1 MRAHLLLA
9 IALGASVASGQV
21 QLRVL
26 SQGVEV
32 GTARASQKLLP
43 DGGKQVN
50 LNMDL
55 KNGPTKVV
63 VRQTSTYDAKG
74 VATHKFLET
83 IVTPGPTRTSIIATL
98 SDAEAKVAVDRGGK
112 SESKTV
118 PAPKDAPR
126 DDPSEFWFI
135 RDVPRP
141 GTRVSRYRFDMSA
154 LEWKLMEIEYL
165 GPKEIVV
172 GGKKVRAHAIK
183 ASDGS
188 FYLDEKGLP
197 YLIETATF
205 RMERVAEGAPRPSG
219 N

>member
-1 MRAHLLLA
+1 MRAHLLFA
-9 IALGASVASGQV
+9 VVLGTAHASGQV

-50 LNMDL
+50 LNMEL

-63 VRQTSTYDAKG
+63 VRQTSSYDLKG
-74 VATHKFLET
+74 IATHKFLET
-83 IVTPGPTRTSIIATL
+83 IVTPGPTRTTIIATL
-98 SDAEAKVAVDRGGK
+98 SDTEAKVAVDRGGK

-141 GTRVSRYRFDMSA
+141 GTRIARYRFDTSQ
-154 LEWKLMEIEYL
+154 LEWKLTEIEYV
-165 GPKEIVV
+165 GPREITV
-172 GGKKVRAHAIK
+172 GGKKVRAHVIK
-183 ASDGS
+183 ASDGT

-205 RMERVAEGAPRPSG
+205 RMERVAEGAPRLPRK
-219 N
+219 